1 LRATI
6 AQHHA
11 MENETDSSSLTRL
24 FRWATTPPQAYA
36 VYVLALV
43 AVYGVTFLAGSLV
56 PKKHLTAPPP
66 SVSAPVK

>member
-1 LRATI
+1 
-6 AQHHA
+6 

-36 VYVLALV
+36 MYVLALV

-56 PKKHLTAPPP
+56 PKKHPVATPP
-66 SVSAPVK
+66 SVSVPVK